1 MLSAKQKDSKLR
13 MRLLNQTAGEWKRE
27 ADGAWK
33 NNKVEK
39 MAGTAIKSKT
49 GFVWERK
56 EKTYWGGKSIKNI
69 VCVNLGI
76 CCVYL
81 KHNHLV
87 RPSICQNYPREA
99 HEKEASEGTWHLK
112 KAQSIKTQHA
122 AVNKFGNSK
131 RSLQSPECSG
141 VFVFMHMQMC
151 V

>member
-1 MLSAKQKDSKLR
+1 MERGKTTRLRKWQVQRLRVKQVLFE
-13 MRLLNQTAGEWKRE
+13 N
-27 ADGAWK
+27 
-33 NNKVEK
+33 
-39 MAGTAIKSKT
+39 
-49 GFVWERK
+49 ERK
-56 EKTYWGGKSIKNI
+56 KRTGGEKSIKNI

-99 HEKEASEGTWHLK
+99 HKKEASEGTWHLK

-122 AVNKFGNSK
+122 AVSKFGNSK